1 MTHHTMAG
9 QPSGMSDDMQAC
21 ITMCQECHATCLATL
36 THCLTMG
43 GDHAAPD
50 HIGLMLDCVDICR
63 TSADFMLRH
72 SARHALTCGVCAEV
86 CDACA
91 ADCERF
97 DDDFMRACAATCRR
111 CAQSCRQMAQ
121 MGSHMA

>member
-63 TSADFMLRH
+63 TSADFMLRGSPQH
-72 SARHALTCGVCAEV
+72 QETCRVCADL
-86 CDACA
+86 CDTCA
-91 ADCERF
+91 QSCDQIADDE
-97 DDDFMRACAATCRR
+97 MRQCAETCRR
-111 CAQSCRQMAQ
+111 CAESCRKMA
-121 MGSHMA
+121 GATVA